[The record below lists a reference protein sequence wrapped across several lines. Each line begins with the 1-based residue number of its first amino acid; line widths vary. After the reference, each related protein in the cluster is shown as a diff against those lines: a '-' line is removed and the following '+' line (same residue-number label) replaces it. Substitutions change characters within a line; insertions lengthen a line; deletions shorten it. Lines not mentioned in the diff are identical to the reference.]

1 MFLFHNID
9 NKIYKLNDNL
19 YNKNINILIFKDFE
33 NQLSINK
40 EKIDSIDKYIWNSSK
55 KKQNIYELIYTSSN
69 NINKNICD
77 FIPVSRS
84 YYKLIEMIHSQLSI
98 KVFTINT
105 KLHCKFPLYLRDWL
119 QPDSGFVKRQVP
131 HSQGW

>member
-55 KKQNIYELIYTSSN
+55 KKQNRPTS
-69 NINKNICD
+69 
-77 FIPVSRS
+77 
-84 YYKLIEMIHSQLSI
+84 E
-98 KVFTINT
+98 
-105 KLHCKFPLYLRDWL
+105 
-119 QPDSGFVKRQVP
+119 
-131 HSQGW
+131 